1 MNGGATR
8 RSSACAFS
16 QASLYNR
23 VEFHWSLPV
32 TNLVIADLG
41 AEIESNVRRAL
52 AEDIGTGDI
61 TAQLIPAER
70 LAHASVIT
78 RERAVISGSA
88 WVDGVFRQL
97 DPRVAVHWQ
106 VVDGEQVEAGRVL
119 FQLEGPARA
128 LLSGER
134 TALNFLQTLSGVA
147 TRCRHYADL
156 VEGTGVRLLDT
167 RKTLPGLRLAQKYA
181 VTCGGC
187 HNHRIGLY
195 DAFLIKENHI
205 AACGGIAEA
214 IAAAHRIA
222 PGKPVE
228 VEVESLGELEQAL
241 AAGVDIVMLDELS
254 LDDMRTAVAINAGRA
269 KLEASGGIS
278 DETLR
283 SIAETG
289 VDYISIGALTK
300 HVQAID
306 LSMRLAQ

>member
-1 MNGGATR
+1 M
-8 RSSACAFS
+8 
-16 QASLYNR
+16 
-23 VEFHWSLPV
+23 
-32 TNLVIADLG
+32 TNLTLVDLT
-41 AEIESNVRRAL
+41 AEIETNVRRAL
-52 AEDIGTGDI
+52 AEDLGSGDI

-70 LAHASVIT
+70 LAHAAVIT
-78 RERAVISGSA
+78 REAATISGTA
-88 WVDGVFRQL
+88 WVDAVFRQL

-106 VVDGEQVEAGRVL
+106 VTDGQQVAADQAL
-119 FQLEGPARA
+119 FHLEGPARA

-147 TRCRHYADL
+147 TRCRYYADL

-167 RKTLPGLRLAQKYA
+167 RKTIPGLRLAQKYA
-181 VTCGGC
+181 TTCGGC

-214 IAAAHRIA
+214 VTAAHQIA

-241 AAGVDIVMLDELS
+241 EAGADIVMLDELS
-254 LDDMRTAVAINAGRA
+254 LEDMRNAVRITAGRA
-269 KLEASGGIS
+269 KLEASGGI
-278 DETLR
+278 DEQTLR
-283 SIAETG
+283 AVAETG

-300 HVQAID
+300 HLQAID
-306 LSMRLAQ
+306 LSMRLKQ